1 MRKTFLFFGAL
12 LLLLVGGAFALQ
24 LLATGMG
31 GGSTSGTLQSGRTV
45 SASSDSWYLTCNNA
59 PDTATIRT
67 AGRTIVVA
75 PDKVTVDGKL
85 VAPLDVA
92 ACQVEV
98 RVRDGQI
105 ELLADGTS
113 VGTVVR

>member
-12 LLLLVGGAFALQ
+12 LLLLVGGAFTIQ
-24 LLATGMG
+24 LVATGMESSVG
-31 GGSTSGTLQSGRTV
+31 GTLQSGRSVT
-45 SASSDSWYLTCNNA
+45 ATSDSWYLTCNNS

-75 PDKVTVDGKL
+75 PAKVTVDGKL

-92 ACQVEV
+92 ACEVEV
-98 RVRDGQI
+98 RVKDGQI
-105 ELLADGTS
+105 EFLADGTS